1 MDGLFYVHV
10 FLHLVFAACSLL
22 LLPYYFHFLHAV
34 ALVTFESEIDSKDC
48 RLGWQAT
55 VRTVIKGAELVPQTA
70 VNILISVVRGCNA
83 INFKR
88 GEHYLVAGGL
98 RTAGGIGVFVHDVSV
113 GRTGQVIWDSTKYAP
128 LFEQIEGA
136 CG

>member
-1 MDGLFYVHV
+1 MWY
-10 FLHLVFAACSLL
+10 SLL
-22 LLPYYFHFLHAV
+22 AHLCHYWYSSHFLHAV

-55 VRTVIKGAELVPQTA
+55 VRTVVKGADLIPQTA
-70 VNILISVVRGCNA
+70 VNILVSAVRGCNA

-88 GEHYLVAGGL
+88 GEHYLVAGRL
-98 RTAGGIGVFVHDVSV
+98 ETAGEIGVFVHEVSV
-113 GRTGQVIWDSTKYAP
+113 GQRGQVIWDSMTYAP
-128 LFEQIEGA
+128 MFERIEEA